1 MFKEEMAQLSS
12 RNDLRDTGRLADH
25 HIHEVIFAMQL
36 RNTDEVTRILHDVSD
51 PASNNY
57 GHHLTREQLY
67 ALTYSREACA
77 ALTQYLHLN
86 GASVVPET
94 SGGEYITATAPIAIW
109 EKVFSTEFFK
119 FHQTHLDGDTHEV
132 VRAKHYSLPREL
144 DKHVIAVMN
153 VIDMPV
159 LSRGTLER
167 IGTKPIMNERRRRLS
182 LAGAYRDYGWITPAK
197 LRIRYNMAESQGSDL
212 STQAVYST
220 GAQYFSPADLA
231 YFQQNISMQPLQPAI
246 SIGERDVLNSS
257 LYDCI
262 EGNLDL
268 EYIMAMSPGSPTTH
282 WYHLYGISS
291 WIRDVGDI
299 GLVPLVLSI
308 SYGQYESSTSE
319 GEINFFELKVV
330 RLGVMGATVVVAAGD
345 SGAGRTGYDT
355 SGRCRYEPMYPS
367 GSMYVVSVGGTV
379 VRTLLNAQ

>member
-167 IGTKPIMNERRRRLS
+167 ISTKPIMNERRRRLS

-197 LRIRYNMAESQGSDL
+197 LRI
-212 STQAVYST
+212 
-220 GAQYFSPADLA
+220 
-231 YFQQNISMQPLQPAI
+231 
-246 SIGERDVLNSS
+246 
-257 LYDCI
+257 
-262 EGNLDL
+262 
-268 EYIMAMSPGSPTTH
+268 
-282 WYHLYGISS
+282 
-291 WIRDVGDI
+291 
-299 GLVPLVLSI
+299 
-308 SYGQYESSTSE
+308 
-319 GEINFFELKVV
+319 
-330 RLGVMGATVVVAAGD
+330 
-345 SGAGRTGYDT
+345 
-355 SGRCRYEPMYPS
+355 
-367 GSMYVVSVGGTV
+367 
-379 VRTLLNAQ
+379 